1 MNTEVATAPAAP
13 KFDDTLRGR
22 GLAPL
27 RRGVVET
34 VQVNV
39 GRLCNMACHHCHVD
53 AGPNRAEQLVL
64 DLADRILSVVAASP
78 GVSCVDLTGGAPE
91 LNSSFRRLVRVS
103 RRLGLRVIDRCN
115 LTVMFEPGQEDLA
128 AFLADQEVEVVA
140 SLPCYLEANVDRQ
153 RGRGA
158 FERSIEAL
166 RRLNEHGYGT
176 PGGPI
181 LNLVYNP
188 TGASLPP
195 GQGALQAAY
204 RDALAE
210 RFGVHFNRLLTLTN
224 MPIRRFA
231 QQLVR
236 KGQLDAYMGLLVNH
250 FNADTIPA
258 LMCRSLVSVSWD
270 GALYDCDFN
279 QMVGVRPPIPVR
291 SIWKLGSFAELTGA
305 TIATAQHCFGCTA
318 GAGSS
323 CGGALR

>member
-188 TGASLPP
+188 TGRVSRP
-195 GQGALQAAY
+195 G
-204 RDALAE
+204 
-210 RFGVHFNRLLTLTN
+210 
-224 MPIRRFA
+224 
-231 QQLVR
+231 
-236 KGQLDAYMGLLVNH
+236 K
-250 FNADTIPA
+250 
-258 LMCRSLVSVSWD
+258 
-270 GALYDCDFN
+270 
-279 QMVGVRPPIPVR
+279 VR
-291 SIWKLGSFAELTGA
+291 SKRRTAMRWQNASGSISTD
-305 TIATAQHCFGCTA
+305 C
-318 GAGSS
+318 
-323 CGGALR
+323 